1 MRPIKDLLRASDF
14 VRGVAD
20 EGNGTET
27 GLEVRV
33 IAEGVQAESVGEG
46 GKRKRVWE
54 GVGRAD
60 LGMLGACGGCCVDCD
75 NLRVWRETGT
85 VARDSF
91 RLRGIAKAVE
101 TIGVGTALTGESGTV
116 GKMSR
121 GVGLRL
127 VFEIGR

>member
-1 MRPIKDLLRASDF
+1 MRPIKDFLRASDF

-20 EGNGTET
+20 EGNGRET
-27 GLEVRV
+27 GLEVNV
-33 IAEGVQAESVGEG
+33 MAEGVHAESVGEG
-46 GKRKRVWE
+46 GKTKRVWE
-54 GVGRAD
+54 GVGKAG
-60 LGMLGACGGCCVDCD
+60 LGMLGAWGGCCVDCD
-75 NLRVWRETGT
+75 NFRVWRETGI

-91 RLRGIAKAVE
+91 RVRGTAIVVE
-101 TIGVGTALTGESGTV
+101 TVGVGTALTGESGTV